1 MGTHPIFESDFDCLT
16 EFQRIMGNTVAKVPE
31 ADCSE
36 VVKVTEFTKSQ
47 VQKIYERFLQL
58 DKGAKGYLS
67 RDDLS
72 AIPEFAVN
80 PLAER
85 IVDIF
90 MPAAKDSK
98 CDFVSFC
105 TVLAHFQPTKSDTP
119 EHMPNSGVNKAKL
132 VFHLFDSNHGGT
144 VSKTEVLDVLRYMV
158 GTNIG
163 NENLDAI
170 AERVMV
176 EACRDERDVYEG
188 NMELTFESFKVAM
201 SESVVESKMAV
212 RFQS

>member
-16 EFQRIMGNTVAKVPE
+16 VSDMGNSIDKVPKE
-31 ADCSE
+31 ESDE
-36 VVKVTEFTKSQ
+36 ITKKTGFTNPQ
-47 VQKIYERFLQL
+47 IQKIHERFVQL
-58 DKGAKGYLS
+58 DKGDKGYLS
-67 RDDLS
+67 RNDLH
-72 AIPEFAVN
+72 AIPEFAIN

-90 MPAAKDSK
+90 MPATVNNK
-98 CDFVSFC
+98 CDFRQFC
-105 TVLAHFQPTKSDTP
+105 RILAHFQPTLPDTP
-119 EHMPNSGVNKAKL
+119 DKMPNSSVNKVKL

-144 VSKTEVLDVLRYMV
+144 ISKTEVLDVLRYMV

-163 NENLDAI
+163 GDNLSQI

-188 NMELTFESFKVAM
+188 NMELTFESFMAAV
-201 SESVVESKMAV
+201 SESVVESKM
-212 RFQS
+212 